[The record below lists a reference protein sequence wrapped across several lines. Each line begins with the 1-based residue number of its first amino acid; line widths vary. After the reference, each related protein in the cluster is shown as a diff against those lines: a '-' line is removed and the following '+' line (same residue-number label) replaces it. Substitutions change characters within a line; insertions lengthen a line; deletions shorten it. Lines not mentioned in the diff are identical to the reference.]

1 MKHLIIGTTVHVI
14 LVPRQ
19 RQDDKRKRK
28 ISVLS
33 SSPQEMSQKEKIAFA
48 STDCIYFVQGN
59 SAWLPAPAGFDKRV
73 LMKLS
78 RIRILLHRKLAKFP
92 FITLGIG
99 LD

>member
-14 LVPRQ
+14 LVRRQ

-28 ISVLS
+28 NPALS
-33 SSPQEMSQKEKIAFA
+33 SSPQEMSQKIAFA

-78 RIRILLHRKLAKFP
+78 RIRILLHRRMKGVCMFS
-92 FITLGIG
+92 TGDWIG